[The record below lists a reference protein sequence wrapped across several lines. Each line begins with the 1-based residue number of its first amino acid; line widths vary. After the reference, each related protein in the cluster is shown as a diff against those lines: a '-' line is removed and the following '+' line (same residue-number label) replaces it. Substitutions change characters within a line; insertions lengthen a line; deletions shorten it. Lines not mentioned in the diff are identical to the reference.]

1 MSYYLEDFATIEDL
15 AEIWPDYSA
24 EQSDTATALLGYAS
38 NFLRQVAKNNSI
50 NLDDQINDDTTGIY
64 KKSVK
69 LVTLNIVRR
78 ALSAP
83 ATVPADATS
92 WSQGASPYSET
103 ITLSGGDTANIYIK
117 AKELELL
124 GLGSISGR
132 SQIAI
137 LRGVR

>member
-1 MSYYLEDFATIEDL
+1 MACYYEDYATIEDL
-15 AEIWPDYSA
+15 AEIWSDYSA
-24 EQSDTATALLGYAS
+24 EQADIATSLLGYAS
-38 NFLRQVAKNNSI
+38 NFLRQVAINNGIS
-50 NLDDQINDDTTGIY
+50 LDDRINDDETGIY
-64 KKSVK
+64 GKNVK

-92 WSQGASPYSET
+92 WSQGATPYSET

-117 AKELELL
+117 AKELEIL

-132 SQIAI
+132 SQIGI